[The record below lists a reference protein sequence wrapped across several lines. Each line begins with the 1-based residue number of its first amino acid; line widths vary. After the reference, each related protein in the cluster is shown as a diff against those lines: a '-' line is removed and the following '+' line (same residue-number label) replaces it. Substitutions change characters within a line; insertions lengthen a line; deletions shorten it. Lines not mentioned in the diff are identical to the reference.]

1 MPAGLMIQ
9 PPMPHIPS
17 PRRIEYPRFMRGSAP
32 QATGGSRTLDYGGLA
47 MTDWILNVDRVMTV
61 FGGRGHWLEASH
73 VVPPLPSVAVGQR
86 LAKGFTPGPQQPPPS
101 HIPFGHGAVA
111 HRRGMYKRGRHG

>member
-1 MPAGLMIQ
+1 VIANMQASAMPAGVMIQ
-9 PPMPHIPS
+9 PPMPHISS
-17 PRRIEYPRFMRGSAP
+17 PRRIEHPRYMRGSAP

-61 FGGRGHWLEASH
+61 FGGHGYRLEASH

-86 LAKGFTPGPQQPPPS
+86 LAKGFTPGPQPPS
-101 HIPFGHGAVA
+101 ATVLDGHGWRSVA
-111 HRRGMYKRGRHG
+111 